1 MAHPPAIC
9 YVAINTVTGEVTTVN
24 SLRQEMDYYLI
35 PHDDGRSY
43 IVVFDAE
50 PMAVPSPEK
59 PEDRGGADAAPTAP
73 SAPAATAPAATA
85 PAATAPA
92 TAPAAAP
99 AAADGGNSSSGTSD
113 DDDDDDRR
121 DT

>member
-35 PHDDGRSY
+35 PHDDGRSC

-59 PEDRGGADAAPTAP
+59 PEDRGGADAAP
-73 SAPAATAPAATA
+73 
-85 PAATAPA
+85 
-92 TAPAAAP
+92 